1 MGPWIKGTYII
12 QVFLWWWLQWRI
24 ELNFFEHSLLRYET
38 EFFLPGEVWLSCQ
51 NGNQS
56 VWVRYRST
64 RIKLIL
70 EWAYSLYN
78 LIHNRLT
85 SQNLLSFMSE
95 NHGSICSVCMN
106 TRVVMAHDFH
116 QWVLAILLWCWNCS
130 CSELYKG
137 LLMDLKKRGAV
148 PEWTQQL
155 YSSKNN
161 QNQCWAQYPERT
173 RGTTVFLARS
183 CGRRSQTFKIALIT

>member
-78 LIHNRLT
+78 LIHHRLT

-106 TRVVMAHDFH
+106 IRVVMAHDFH

-137 LLMDLKKRGAV
+137 LLMDLKKRGQSQSELNSCIAV
-148 PEWTQQL
+148 RIIRINAGHSTQKGQEVP
-155 YSSKNN
+155 
-161 QNQCWAQYPERT
+161 QCFWQGAAEK
-173 RGTTVFLARS
+173 S
-183 CGRRSQTFKIALIT
+183 DI